1 MDEYIAGLA
10 DSKSEASAHMAKVE
24 RTVVKL
30 EEKDPVFL
38 QQNYEVDKAYFDLK
52 KITPKKNKSKKS
64 TQKVSL

>member
-10 DSKSEASAHMAKVE
+10 DINSEASAHMAKVE
-24 RTVVKL
+24 RTVAKL

-52 KITPKKNKSKKS
+52 KITPKKNKPKKS
-64 TQKVSL
+64 IQKATL